1 MLLLKLQLVMVSQL
15 NSGQIDGQG
24 RTISELAPNLFS
36 LISKRVVKQRMVAQA
51 LDSRRW
57 VADIRGALTVQVLR
71 EYLLIWGL
79 VDDLVLQPTVPDQH
93 KWKLS
98 ISGTYSSRSAYNA
111 FFFGSIRSAPWK
123 RIWRS
128 WAPLR
133 CKFFVWLAINNRCW
147 TADRLAKRGL
157 PHPPAC
163 PLCDQAEENIQHTLI
178 SCVFARQIWTMIFQ
192 KLDLLSFAPQGSN
205 IRFSGWWCGTIKGVP
220 RGSRKG
226 LNSPII
232 LVACELWKHRNA
244 CVFKVLGL
252 AQRCCFNLWPMRV
265 IYGA

>member
-1 MLLLKLQLVMVSQL
+1 M
-15 NSGQIDGQG
+15 
-24 RTISELAPNLFS
+24 PFS
-36 LISKRVVKQRMVAQA
+36 LEASGLRLGSVFGEA
-51 LDSRRW
+51 
-57 VADIRGALTVQVLR
+57 GHPCGVL
-71 EYLLIWGL
+71 
-79 VDDLVLQPTVPDQH
+79 
-93 KWKLS
+93 
-98 ISGTYSSRSAYNA
+98 
-111 FFFGSIRSAPWK
+111 FF
-123 RIWRS
+123 
-128 WAPLR
+128 L
-133 CKFFVWLAINNRCW
+133 LAINNQCW

-226 LNSPII
+226 LNSLII

-252 AQRCCFNLWPMRV
+252 AQRCCFNLWPMSNLWCIV
-265 IYGA
+265 GASALNEFLARSLVLDP